1 MAKSKATARQLSK
14 QVGGLTGLV
23 TFSGGT
29 ISTTNITG
37 EGWVRIPQTDAT
49 NKPCFVNRQYI
60 DLAGLTAQELT
71 VFYQSFD
78 IQKDKMPVSLTAAR
92 IFEYDIITTRKLT
105 DSELSEMYTNP
116 PSFLPNTLD
125 LMECTFGLRTSYA
138 QNTTIPFTYIQ
149 LSEDTFGAGRPNA
162 MDKLHWTRVILLEPT
177 TADPPALDVS
187 TFPTNLLVQTI
198 TAEEPDLVWME
209 RLRRSYVLQGEI

>member
-1 MAKSKATARQLSK
+1 MAKATARQLSK
-14 QVGGLTGLV
+14 QIGLLSGSV
-23 TFSGGT
+23 TYSGGI
-29 ISTTNITG
+29 ISTTTISG
-37 EGWVRIPQTDAT
+37 EGWVRVPQTDET
-49 NKPCFVNRQYI
+49 NRPCFVNRQYI

-92 IFEYDIITTRKLT
+92 IFEYDIVSTRKLQ
-105 DSELSEMYTNP
+105 DSELAEMTTSP

-138 QNTTIPFTYIQ
+138 LNTTIAFTFVKM
-149 LSEDTFGAGRPNA
+149 SEDTFGAGRPNA
-162 MDKLHWTRVILLEPT
+162 MDKLHWTRVILLEPPI
-177 TADPPALDVS
+177 ADPPSMDVS
-187 TFPTNLLVQTI
+187 VYPTNLLVQTI

-209 RLRRSYVLQGEI
+209 RLRRSYVLQGEV